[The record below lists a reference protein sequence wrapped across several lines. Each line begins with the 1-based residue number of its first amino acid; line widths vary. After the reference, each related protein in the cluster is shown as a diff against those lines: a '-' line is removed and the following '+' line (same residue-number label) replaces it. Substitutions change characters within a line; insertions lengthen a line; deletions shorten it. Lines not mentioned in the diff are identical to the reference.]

1 MYVSE
6 CTLGLLTVT
15 EAKPDAYQAE
25 EGQSSVFYVSLTF
38 TIGENSDPS
47 VMNPHTYMVGIR
59 SFWTECMKSPPLCK
73 ISLIKD
79 GFTTCD
85 SPRFFSKI
93 ESHLL
98 WSIFHI
104 NKD

>member
-38 TIGENSDPS
+38 SVGEDYDPS
-47 VMNPHTYMVGIR
+47 GMNAHMYVHGGD
-59 SFWTECMKSPPLCK
+59 KV
-73 ISLIKD
+73 
-79 GFTTCD
+79 
-85 SPRFFSKI
+85 
-93 ESHLL
+93 LL
-98 WSIFHI
+98 
-104 NKD
+104 DQV